1 MTGPRAI
8 DPFVEGLAR
17 ICRAE
22 PAAEK
27 WVLLPSLSVGLTV
40 GERLAREGRPWI
52 NLRFTM
58 PAHIAG
64 QVAGPRLVALGIGRL
79 RVW

>member
-1 MTGPRAI
+1 MTGPRAM

-27 WVLLPSLSVGLTV
+27 WVLLPSISVGLTV
-40 GERLAREGRPWI
+40 GERLARAGRPWI
-52 NLRFTM
+52 NLRFQP
-58 PAHIAG
+58 PA
-64 QVAGPRLVALGIGRL
+64 QVAEGLAGPRLVALGVGRL

>member
-1 MTGPRAI
+1 MERNG
-8 DPFVEGLAR
+8 PFVERLAE

-27 WVLLPSLSVGLTV
+27 WMVLPSVSVGLTV
-40 GERLAREGRPWI
+40 GERLARTGRAWI
-52 NLRFTM
+52 NLRLTT
-58 PAHIAG
+58 PAQIAEG
-64 QVAGPRLVALGIGRL
+64 LAGPRLVARGIGRL